1 MLSRGFT
8 LLEVLITLVVLMF
21 GLLGLAGLMAK
32 GQRAS
37 FEAFQ
42 RQQALSYATDIAE
55 RIRSNRD
62 RAAAYATAAPLA
74 TPVGSGARFAG
85 IATGAITN
93 CGTGPCT
100 PAETA
105 AYDIALWDGA
115 LAGASES
122 EVAGGTR
129 AGGILRA
136 SGCIAATGAAIGACP
151 AAPATPAGRFFFGQ
165 RYAVSVAWQGRDPS
179 TAPTHS
185 TCGAGLYG
193 NEALRRVVTLDVLV
207 QIPCP

>member
-1 MLSRGFT
+1 MLNRGFT
-8 LLEVLITLVVLMF
+8 LLEVLITLAILMF

-37 FEAFQ
+37 FEGFQ

-62 RAAAYATAAPLA
+62 RAAGYATAAPLA
-74 TPVGSGARFAG
+74 APVGSGARFAD
-85 IATGAITN
+85 IANGTITN
-93 CGTGPCT
+93 CGAGTCT
-100 PAETA
+100 PADTV
-105 AYDIALWDGA
+105 AYDVALWDGA

-122 EVAGGTR
+122 EVAGGAR
-129 AGGILRA
+129 VGGILRA
-136 SGCIAATGAAIGACP
+136 NGCIAATGAAIGACP

-165 RYAVSVAWQGRDPS
+165 RYTISVAWQGRDPS
-179 TAPTHS
+179 TAPTNS

-193 NEALRRVVTLDVLV
+193 NEALRRVVTLDVIV

>member
-8 LLEVLITLVVLMF
+8 LLEVLITLVILMF

-55 RIRSNRD
+55 RMRSNRELAPGY
-62 RAAAYATAAPLA
+62 AAAAPIA
-74 TPVGSGARFAG
+74 TPVGAGARFAQ
-85 IATGAITN
+85 IALNGITN
-93 CGTGPCT
+93 CGASSCT
-100 PAETA
+100 PADTVV
-105 AYDIALWDGA
+105 YDVALWDGA

-122 EVAGGTR
+122 EVLGGAR
-129 AGGILRA
+129 VGGIVRA
-136 SGCIAATGAAIGACP
+136 NGCIAATGAAIGACP
-151 AAPATPAGRFFFGQ
+151 AAPAAPPGRFFFGQ
-165 RYAVSVAWQGRDPS
+165 RYTVSVAWQGRDPS
-179 TAPTHS
+179 ITPTNS
-185 TCGAGLYG
+185 VCGAGQYG
-193 NEALRRVVTLDVLV
+193 NETLRRVVTLDVMV